1 MLSLLQQAASEDRW
15 VLLEHEVYQFLHEA
29 GFQTP
34 RFHLIGSGDTIAD
47 DLLQGFAGEQV
58 VLKIMAPG
66 ILHKSDVE
74 GVRFVEKQAEAV
86 NSAVADLLAGSPG
99 QVLADCRRQP
109 QRYPAAWGAMNDD
122 ELLAAVAGD
131 IRGVLLVE
139 FVTGDTGFGDE
150 LLLGL
155 KHNREFGPVLTFG
168 AGGIDTEFYRAHFRR
183 YRSHSIRAAALLD
196 GDADLLQMVQ
206 QPVVYRKLAGQT
218 REGIVRVSDTVL
230 LDTLR
235 RWRDLAL
242 TFTDGAA
249 AEWTLEELEINPLL
263 VRDGK
268 LVPLDGLLR
277 FRPARP
283 AAAPRPQRDIERLL
297 NASSVGM
304 IGVSEKMNI
313 GHIILRNLVNY
324 DFPLERIHLVKPDCD
339 TIDGAACVTTIAD
352 LPEKVDM
359 FLVCVDATQVPAV
372 MEELIRHDKA
382 HGVLLIPGGLGE
394 KEGTGDI
401 QSSIQ
406 AMIAAARADGM
417 GPVVNGGNCLGLYSR
432 PGNFNT
438 LFIPEYKLP
447 RPVGGDSARFAYIS
461 QSGAFMI
468 ARMSKLP
475 FIDPVWAV
483 STGNQIDLTMA
494 DYLEYMADQ
503 DVDVVA
509 VYVEG
514 FQDLDGVRFARIT
527 REMRATGKRVI
538 VYKSGRTSAGQSAAS
553 GHTAS
558 IAGDYDVCEEV
569 LKNAGAEVADTFLDF
584 EHYLIMHAFLR
595 VKPIAGNRTAVISN
609 AGFEAVGMADN
620 LEGTHFSH
628 EYGLT
633 APPFSARTRETIETV
648 FRQARLDGL
657 VDVRNPLDVTPMA
670 TDAVWEGCVRALLE
684 DDATDLAIVSIVPLT
699 AAMQTLP
706 AGDAHREDL
715 TAATAFPAIAARL
728 ARETRK
734 PFVVSVDSGS
744 LYDAYADAFFAAGI
758 PVFRNADQAA
768 RFLGKFVS
776 LQLEDK

>member
-1 MLSLLQQAASEDRW
+1 
-15 VLLEHEVYQFLHEA
+15 
-29 GFQTP
+29 
-34 RFHLIGSGDTIAD
+34 
-47 DLLQGFAGEQV
+47 
-58 VLKIMAPG
+58 
-66 ILHKSDVE
+66 
-74 GVRFVEKQAEAV
+74 
-86 NSAVADLLAGSPG
+86 
-99 QVLADCRRQP
+99 
-109 QRYPAAWGAMNDD
+109 
-122 ELLAAVAGD
+122 
-131 IRGVLLVE
+131 
-139 FVTGDTGFGDE
+139 
-150 LLLGL
+150 
-155 KHNREFGPVLTFG
+155 
-168 AGGIDTEFYRAHFRR
+168 
-183 YRSHSIRAAALLD
+183 
-196 GDADLLQMVQ
+196 MVQ